1 MANPA
6 KTKSNVWSFT
16 GAGLLAASIVGLWV
30 WPKFMGLEVHPIF
43 GWAELQSGIT
53 WLEPGARLAVGA
65 LALIIAVLV
74 LVPRTRLAASWA
86 ALALSLVFTFAHMT
100 PWLGINIPD
109 YGPLMEA
116 LAKGWTVEQI
126 QALGLKGD
134 RGAHFTMAL
143 INLGLAALTIGGEL
157 TRRQPTSGRVRRVME
172 LSAT

>member
-1 MANPA
+1 MTKPNQT
-6 KTKSNVWSFT
+6 KTNVWSLT
-16 GAGLLAASIVGLWV
+16 GAWMLAASIVGLWV
-30 WPKFMGLEVHPIF
+30 WPKFMGLEIHPIF
-43 GWAELQSGIT
+43 GWAELQSGLT

-65 LALIIAVLV
+65 LALLIAVLV
-74 LVPRTRLAASWA
+74 LFPRTRLAGAWS
-86 ALALSLVFTFAHMT
+86 ALTLSVIFSLAHLT

-143 INLGLAALTIGGEL
+143 INLGLAALTIGGEM
-157 TRRQPTSGRVRRVME
+157 TRRQPKTVRTARVME